1 MATLQ
6 AAAPPLAPLRAPPPP
21 PLRAPPDQADGAEED
36 ARKQVL
42 AFDSKIKAQI
52 NKSPPWS
59 AGQWA
64 NWSWQERLAALQK
77 AGEEPETKK
86 ALEAAKEAAKAAK
99 EAEKAARKTAEEVVA
114 KRKAAAPKVGVELAT
129 KVARKLASGI
139 DMSYRHRDDCGIGL
153 NFAGGKFVMGHCQD
167 GYPCFDGQEWST
179 EDEFVAW
186 LAAQSDY
193 ALGGKPGNQRIT
205 LARLT
210 AFLESS
216 YSACR

>member
-1 MATLQ
+1 M
-6 AAAPPLAPLRAPPPP
+6 
-21 PLRAPPDQADGAEED
+21 
-36 ARKQVL
+36 L
-42 AFDSKIKAQI
+42 AFDTALKAQI

-59 AGQWA
+59 AAQWA

-86 ALEAAKEAAKAAK
+86 AVEAAKEAAKAAQ
-99 EAEKAARKTAEEVVA
+99 KAAEADMA
-114 KRKAAAPKVGVELAT
+114 KRKAAAPTVGVELAT

-139 DMSYRHRDDCGIGL
+139 DMSYRHPYDCGIGL

-167 GYPCFDGQEWST
+167 GYPCFDGQKWST

-186 LAAQSDY
+186 LAAQNDY
-193 ALGGKPGNQRIT
+193 TLGKPGNQRIT

-216 YSACR
+216 YSECR